1 MTQTLKIDFVSD
13 IACPWCAVG
22 LGGLEKA
29 LDSLKGEVVAD
40 ITFHP
45 FELNPNM
52 PAGGQNGL
60 EHIAEKYGMAPA
72 QIRANRDTIR
82 ERAAG
87 VGVVMNGSDD
97 SRIYNTFD
105 AHRLLAWAKEE
116 GRQLDLKRRLLILNF
131 TDQADPGDHDAL
143 VAAAEAVGL
152 DGAAARAVL
161 ESDRYAEQVRAEES
175 LWQSRGISSVP
186 AVVVNERYLISGGQP
201 PEEFER
207 QLCAIAEEAAREA
220 EQAGAA
226 SRMDSATN

>member
-1 MTQTLKIDFVSD
+1 MTRKLKIDFVSD

-29 LDSLKGEVVAD
+29 LDTLTGEVEAD

-52 PAGGQNGL
+52 PTGGQNIV
-60 EHIAEKYGMAPA
+60 EHIGQKYGSSPEQA
-72 QIRANRDTIR
+72 RANREVIR
-82 ERAAG
+82 DRAAG
-87 VGVVMNGSDD
+87 VGFVMNTSDS

-116 GRQLDLKRRLLILNF
+116 GRQLELKRRLLELNF
-131 TDQADPGDHDAL
+131 TDQADPGDYDAL

-152 DGAAARAVL
+152 DGTAARAVL
-161 ESDRYAEQVRAEES
+161 ESDRYGEQVRAEEA
-175 LWQSRGISSVP
+175 LWQSRGINSVP
-186 AVVVNERYLISGGQP
+186 AVVVNDRYLISGGQP

-207 QLCAIAEEAAREA
+207 QLRAIAAEA
-220 EQAGAA
+220 EGHANQAVGA
-226 SRMDSATN
+226 